1 MLLVMTASSGPTLYD
16 EIRYPAR
23 SFEYTHPNRL
33 ATIAALYAMR
43 PAPITNCRVL
53 ELGCGVG
60 GNIIP
65 MAYQNPGS
73 AFVGIDLSAEAIAV
87 GQARIAALALKNISL
102 HHLDILDVGSQFGR
116 FDYIIAHGVYSW
128 VPEPVR
134 QKIFT
139 IARQLL
145 NPHGVSYISYNAHPY
160 SRMRDMVRDMM
171 LFHTRHLTDPKEKIG
186 QARAITKFITESTPE
201 DTAYG
206 KVMRYQ
212 RERIDKIY
220 NEVLFHDDL
229 NDSAEAFL
237 LYRFVEEAN
246 RHGLQYLGDVDF
258 VRQDMTNYSDEAR
271 STLQSFPPEMLMV
284 RDQYQDFI
292 DGAGFRRT
300 LLCHDDVKLTRQV
313 TDNFVKRFFLS
324 APLKAKA
331 DSSKADI
338 GSERSKTDDNAEIET
353 SSPLQKAIFRSLG
366 KAWPHSLTFDELATR
381 VFDPREAE
389 AKVEQSP
396 SAMADFCALLAA
408 TVRRG
413 DIIFRFHRPDIVT
426 TLSERPEV
434 SPVARLQAG
443 AGEMVTN
450 LRHSAVAVDNAM
462 SQQFLTKVDG
472 TRTLGELQAE
482 VNRLNSTMPEGAPE
496 APSVEGLLLKL
507 ANSALLVR

>member
-1 MLLVMTASSGPTLYD
+1 MPGPTLYD

-33 ATIAALYAMR
+33 ATIAALYGMR
-43 PAPITNCRVL
+43 PAPIPNCRVL

-73 AFVGIDLSAEAIAV
+73 EFIGIDLSAEAIAA
-87 GQARIAALALKNISL
+87 GQARIAALALKKISL
-102 HHLDILDVGSQFGR
+102 LHLDILDVGDQFGR

-128 VPEPVR
+128 VPELVR
-134 QKIFT
+134 RKIFT
-139 IARQLL
+139 ISRQLL
-145 NPHGVSYISYNAHPY
+145 NPQGVSYISYNAHPY

-186 QARAITKFITESTPE
+186 QARAITKFITEATPD

-212 RERIDKIY
+212 CERIDKIY

-229 NDSAEAFL
+229 NASAEAFL

-246 RHGLQYLGDVDF
+246 QHGLQYLGDVDF
-258 VRQDMTNYSDEAR
+258 VRQNMTNYSDEAR
-271 STLQSFPPEMLMV
+271 STLQSFPAEMLMV

-300 LLCHDDVKLTRQV
+300 LLCHEDVKLTRQV
-313 TDNFVKRFFLS
+313 GDDFIKRFFLS
-324 APLKAKA
+324 AP
-331 DSSKADI
+331 SKVKGGNPKMDA
-338 GSERSKTDDNAEIET
+338 GSENSQAGDNAEA
-353 SSPLQKAIFRSLG
+353 SSPLERAVFRSLG
-366 KAWPHSLTFDELATR
+366 EAWPHSLTFDELADR
-381 VFDPREAE
+381 ILDPRESE
-389 AKVEQSP
+389 MQVQRNSFT
-396 SAMADFCALLAA
+396 MADLCALLAA
-408 TVRRG
+408 AVRQG

-426 TLSERPEV
+426 TLSAMPEV
-434 SPVARLQAG
+434 SPVARLQSG

-450 LRHSAVAVDNAM
+450 LRHSAVAIDNAM

-482 VNRLNSTMPEGAPE
+482 VNRLNSTMPEGSPE
-496 APSVEGLLLKL
+496 APSVENLLLKL
-507 ANSALLVR
+507 ASSALLVR

>member
-1 MLLVMTASSGPTLYD
+1 MTTSSGPTLYD

-33 ATIAALYAMR
+33 ATIAAIYGMR
-43 PAPITNCRVL
+43 PAPIPNCRVL

-65 MAYQNPGS
+65 MAYQNPDS
-73 AFVGIDLSAEAIAV
+73 EFVGIDLSAEAVAA
-87 GQARIAALALKNISL
+87 GQTRIAALGLKNISL
-102 HHLDILDVGSQFGR
+102 LHLDILDVGDQFGR

-145 NPHGVSYISYNAHPY
+145 TPHGVSYISYNAHPY

-171 LFHTRHLTDPKEKIG
+171 LFHTRNVTDPKEKIG
-186 QARAITKFITESTPE
+186 QARAIVKFITEATSD

-206 KVMRYQ
+206 KAMRYQ

-229 NDSAEAFL
+229 NASAEAFL

-246 RHGLQYLGDVDF
+246 EHGLQYLGDVDF
-258 VRQDMTNYSDEAR
+258 VRQDMTNYPDEAR

-300 LLCHDDVKLTRQV
+300 LLCREDVKLTRRV
-313 TDNFVKRFFLS
+313 TDDFVKRFFLS
-324 APLKAKA
+324 APMKTKTEDPETDA
-331 DSSKADI
+331 
-338 GSERSKTDDNAEIET
+338 GSNISQAGDNTEIET
-353 SSPLQKAIFRSLG
+353 SSPLERAVFRSLG
-366 KAWPHSLTFDELATR
+366 EAWPHSLTFDELADR
-381 VFDPREAE
+381 IVDRRESDAQAE
-389 AKVEQSP
+389 RNP
-396 SAMADFCALLAA
+396 STMADLCTLLAVA
-408 TVRRG
+408 VRQG
-413 DIIFRFHRPDIVT
+413 DIIFRFHRPDLVT
-426 TLSERPEV
+426 TLSEKPEV
-434 SPVARLQAG
+434 SPVARLQSA

-450 LRHSAVAVDNAM
+450 LRHSAVAIDNAM

-496 APSVEGLLLKL
+496 APSVESLLLKL

>member
-1 MLLVMTASSGPTLYD
+1 MTVASSPTLYD

-33 ATIAALYAMR
+33 ATIAALYGMT

-73 AFVGIDLSAEAIAV
+73 EFVGIDLSAEAIAA
-87 GQARIAALALKNISL
+87 GQARIAALALKNVTL
-102 HHLDILDVGSQFGR
+102 RHLDILDVGDQFGR
-116 FDYIIAHGVYSW
+116 FDYIIVHGVYSW

-139 IARQLL
+139 ISKQLL
-145 NPHGVSYISYNAHPY
+145 KPHGVSYISYNAHPY
-160 SRMRDMVRDMM
+160 SHMRDMVRDMM

-186 QARAITKFITESTPE
+186 QARAITKFITDATPD

-229 NDSAEAFL
+229 NASAEAFL
-237 LYRFVEEAN
+237 LHRFVEEAN

-300 LLCHDDVKLTRQV
+300 LLCHEDVKLTRQV
-313 TDNFVKRFFLS
+313 ADDFVKRFFLS
-324 APLKAKA
+324 APLKARADDPRTDAGSDISQANDKA
-331 DSSKADI
+331 
-338 GSERSKTDDNAEIET
+338 GVEV
-353 SSPLQKAIFRSLG
+353 SSPLERAVFHSLG
-366 KAWPHSLTFDELATR
+366 EAWPHSLTFDELADR
-381 VFDPREAE
+381 VFARREAE
-389 AKVEQSP
+389 ARVERNP
-396 SAMADFCALLAA
+396 STMADLSALLAVI
-408 TVRRG
+408 VRRG

-426 TLSERPEV
+426 ILSERPEV
-434 SPVARLQAG
+434 SAVARLQSG

-472 TRTLGELQAE
+472 TRTFGELQAE
-482 VNRLNSTMPEGAPE
+482 VNRLNSTMPEGSPE
-496 APSVEGLLLKL
+496 APSVESLLLKL
-507 ANSALLVR
+507 ANSALLVG

>member
-1 MLLVMTASSGPTLYD
+1 MLIVMTTSSGPTLYD

-33 ATIAALYAMR
+33 ATIAALYGMR
-43 PAPITNCRVL
+43 PAPIPNCRVL

-73 AFVGIDLSAEAIAV
+73 EFVGIDLSSEAIAA
-87 GQARIAALALKNISL
+87 GRTRIAALALKNISL
-102 HHLDILDVGSQFGR
+102 LHLDILGVGDQFGR

-134 QKIFT
+134 RKIFT
-139 IARQLL
+139 ISRQLL
-145 NPHGVSYISYNAHPY
+145 NPRGVSYVSYNAHPY
-160 SRMRDMVRDMM
+160 SHMRDMVRDMM
-171 LFHTRHLTDPKEKIG
+171 LFHTRHLTDPKEKID
-186 QARAITKFITESTPE
+186 QARAITKFITELTSD

-229 NDSAEAFL
+229 NASAEAFL
-237 LYRFVEEAN
+237 LHRFVEEAN
-246 RHGLQYLGDVDF
+246 QHGLQYLGDVDF
-258 VRQDMTNYSDEAR
+258 VRQDMTNYPDEAR

-300 LLCHDDVKLTRQV
+300 LLCHEDIKLTRQV
-313 TDNFVKRFFLS
+313 TDDFVKRFFLS
-324 APLKAKA
+324 APLKARA
-331 DSSKADI
+331 GD
-338 GSERSKTDDNAEIET
+338 RKTDAGSGISRANDNAEVET
-353 SSPLQKAIFRSLG
+353 SPPLEKAVFRSLG
-366 KAWPHSLTFDELATR
+366 EAWPHSLTFDEVMDK
-381 VFDPREAE
+381 VFDRHEVEAH
-389 AKVEQSP
+389 VERSP
-396 SAMADFCALLAA
+396 SAMADLCALLAVA
-408 TVRRG
+408 VRRG

-426 TLSERPEV
+426 TLSEKPEV
-434 SPVARLQAG
+434 SLVARLQSG

-450 LRHSAVAVDNAM
+450 LRHSVVAVDNAM
-462 SQQFLTKVDG
+462 SRQFLTKVDG

-482 VNRLNSTMPEGAPE
+482 VNRLNSTMPEGSPE
-496 APSVEGLLLKL
+496 APGVESLLLKL
-507 ANSALLVR
+507 ANSALLVG